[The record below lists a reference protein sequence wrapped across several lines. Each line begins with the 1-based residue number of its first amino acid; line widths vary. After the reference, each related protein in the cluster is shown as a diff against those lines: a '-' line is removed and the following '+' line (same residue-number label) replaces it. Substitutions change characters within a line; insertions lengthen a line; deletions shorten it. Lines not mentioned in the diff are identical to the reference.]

1 MIVFISGPFGIG
13 KTTVAEL
20 LVERLPGG
28 LLFDAEGVGSRLLRL
43 CPPGKR
49 PADFQDLR
57 PWRRLT
63 VLLPRLLLAT
73 RRGPLIMPMTIWRPA
88 YFREVVGGLRAS
100 EPNLYH
106 FTLTATPAVLE
117 ARIRQSGEAVGWR
130 LDHLLPCTA
139 ALAAPEFATHIATD
153 GRTPDEVAEA
163 ILAQLAK

>member
-1 MIVFISGPFGIG
+1 MIVFINGPFGIG

-20 LVERLPGG
+20 LVERLPDS
-28 LLFDAEGVGSRLLRL
+28 LLYDAERVGSLLLRL
-43 CPPGKR
+43 YPPGKR
-49 PADFQDLR
+49 PSDFQDSRL
-57 PWRRLT
+57 WRRLT

-106 FTLTATPAVLE
+106 FTLTATPATLE
-117 ARIRQSGEAVGWR
+117 ARICQSGEAINWR
-130 LDHLLPCTA
+130 LDHLLLCTA

-153 GRTPDEVAEA
+153 GKTPIEVVEA
-163 ILAQLAK
+163 IMVRLAK